1 MSRKHAV
8 RVVKFER
15 DVEIILN
22 SFYENGWFKDAHFY
36 ENGNHI
42 MVFSIDVK
50 EVSNTV
56 SEEEASI
63 KAKLDEMAFADVFIS
78 E

>member
-8 RVVKFER
+8 RSVRFEK

-56 SEEEASI
+56 SKETLTQ
-63 KAKLDEMAFADVFIS
+63 AKLDEMAFADVFIS

>member
-8 RVVKFER
+8 RSVRFEK

-50 EVSNTV
+50 EVSDTV
-56 SEEEASI
+56 SEETLTQT
-63 KAKLDEMAFADVFIS
+63 KLDEMAFADVFIS
-78 E
+78 V

>member
-8 RVVKFER
+8 RSVRFEK
-15 DVEIILN
+15 DVEIILK

-50 EVSNTV
+50 EVSNKV
-56 SEEEASI
+56 SEETLTQT
-63 KAKLDEMAFADVFIS
+63 KLDEMAFADVFIS